1 MCNEL
6 AVEVGFTEES
16 ISIPEGS
23 GEEVCVAI
31 LSPME
36 VNSGVSPMEVYSGVN
51 IGVLVSLQNSTVEG
65 IICTT
70 TIMVRFVFK

>member
-36 VNSGVSPMEVYSGVN
+36 VYSGVN

-65 IICTT
+65 IIAQQQSWSDL
-70 TIMVRFVFK
+70 